1 MGKSQPSLAL
11 TSARSNDATKSFS
24 TANDRQGRPVVSFSK
39 QAELKIIKDQGQ
51 PSLFCRGGGTQAY
64 AILEHL
70 TSPHCFLKAQD
81 HRCVGSDDPQDQI
94 MFDFNKNVKLA

>member
-1 MGKSQPSLAL
+1 MMGNAQTSLAL

-24 TANDRQGRPVVSFSK
+24 TANDQQGRPVVSFSK

-64 AILEHL
+64 AITVWVAMIHKIILCL
-70 TSPHCFLKAQD
+70 TSTKMQNY
-81 HRCVGSDDPQDQI
+81 Q
-94 MFDFNKNVKLA
+94 KKKLRMLRLPITVL